1 MIAAI
6 ETPTGLCVI
15 RWTGRK
21 GLSVKALVW
30 CGSEVDAAKGVVQLP
45 DSLLKGV
52 AFPSL
57 TTTVNGQPR
66 TLKVC
71 AGCEKVVHGG

>member
-30 CGSEVDAAKGVVQLP
+30 CGLEVDAAKGVVQLP
-45 DSLLKGV
+45 DSLMKGV

-57 TTTVNGQPR
+57 IGTANGQPR
-66 TLKVC
+66 SLKIC
-71 AGCEKVVHGG
+71 PGCDKSLNGG